1 MRLEVGRVSIVG
13 VQQPEFGRRLRQL
26 RQERGL
32 SQRDVAGDVVNP
44 SYISLLETGARV
56 PTLEVVLQIAQAL
69 DVHLEALV
77 ADAVLPIKEVEK
89 GPEVNRTLV
98 LDILARS
105 ALDFGDL
112 DDAGDRYQSAYD
124 SAVRDGVPSA
134 VVERGIA
141 LQDVLI
147 LRVDH
152 HGRYA
157 LLDNLVSVAD
167 QLAVPE
173 LMVKLRLD
181 KAAAAR
187 DCGHMAE
194 AVLLATSA
202 MEALPDTELANTGEH
217 VRALG
222 ILISVKVDSGDTG
235 DIPTLVD
242 GMLACAE
249 KLGSRTVLG
258 RAHWAASVAFA
269 RLGVGERAERH
280 VRQAKD
286 MLAQPGTSIREWGR
300 FACAAASVLLD
311 AEAELSE
318 VDQYMTWMRAA
329 LELADSPGEQSKVLS
344 IEARYALAR
353 GDCERALELSEHESE
368 GLAAADL
375 LRLRRTR
382 GRALYRLGRTDE
394 AVEALRAAARLGEE
408 LDAYRVAA
416 EVWREIDEMRSA

>member
-1 MRLEVGRVSIVG
+1 MSIVG

-56 PTLEVVLQIAQAL
+56 PTLEVVLQIARAL

-77 ADAVLPIKEVEK
+77 ADAVLPIKEVEQS
-89 GPEVNRTLV
+89 PEANRTLV

-105 ALDFGDL
+105 ALDVGDL

-147 LRVDH
+147 LRADH
-152 HGRYA
+152 QARYA
-157 LLDNLVSVAD
+157 LLDNLVTVAD
-167 QLAVPE
+167 QLDVPE

-187 DCGHMAE
+187 DCGRMAE
-194 AVLLATSA
+194 AMVLASCA
-202 MEALPDTELANTGEH
+202 MEALPDTELADTGEN

-222 ILISVKVDSGDTG
+222 VLISVKVDSGDTG
-235 DIPTLVD
+235 EIPALVD
-242 GMLACAE
+242 RMLACAE

-280 VRQAKD
+280 VRHAKD

-300 FACAAASVLLD
+300 FASAAASVLLD
-311 AEAELSE
+311 ADAELSE
-318 VDQYMTWMRAA
+318 VDQYVNWMRSA
-329 LELADSPGEQSKVLS
+329 LELADSPGDQAKLVS

-353 GDCERALELSEHESE
+353 GESERALELSEDEPD

-382 GRALYRLGRTDE
+382 GRALHRMGRTEE
-394 AVEALRAAARLGEE
+394 AVEALRSAARLGEE
-408 LDAYRVAA
+408 LASYRVAA
-416 EVWREIDEMRSA
+416 EVWREIDELRSA